1 MLATFSFIAAMF
13 IAMVL
18 IPPLM
23 RSARRLSIVDIP
35 DARKVHTG
43 AVPRIGGVAMVAGA
57 VTPVLIFQTHP
68 PMVIAYL
75 IGIGII
81 LVFGVWDDRSGLDY
95 RLKFL
100 GQFLAVCV
108 VVFYGDV
115 HIRYVPFHSLDSIP
129 YGVSVPLTI
138 FALLGITNAINLS
151 DGLDGLAG
159 GTTFISIAALALLAY
174 MAGDQQ
180 LVALACA
187 VLGSIVG
194 FLRYN
199 THPAQVFMGDAGSQ
213 FLGFS
218 AGVLVI
224 VLTQQTN
231 PALSPAMPLLLL
243 GLPIIDTFLVMGQR
257 IYEGHSPFKPDR
269 NHTHHK
275 LLALGFDHYEAVL
288 VIYLVQSFLVMSAY
302 FFRYASDAVNLLIFA
317 AVAIGVIAG
326 FRLAN
331 HYGWR
336 VHRYSID
343 EQSTPLAV
351 LIARLRQ
358 SGALRRWPL
367 RFIGFT
373 VPVYLV
379 YAMLSAGAI
388 AGDAAVTLAV
398 LAGGSIFAALIQPK
412 AGITLPERLLVCVT
426 IVASVYYWVVSTHEP
441 LAQHRLENLYF
452 VLLTLALVAA
462 YRFRQPRAFDVTPM
476 DFLVVFAAI
485 VVPNLL
491 GGNAI
496 ENHLGEVAAKS
507 VILYYAS
514 EILISCGERRP
525 KLVRGVV
532 VLVLAIFAA
541 KYGWM
546 QAGAAALEG
555 TASAAPL

>member
-1 MLATFSFIAAMF
+1 MLATFSFIVAMF
-13 IAMVL
+13 ITMVL

-23 RSARRLSIVDIP
+23 RSARKLSIVDIP
-35 DARKVHTG
+35 DERKVHTG

-57 VTPVLIFQTHP
+57 VTPVLLFQSHP
-68 PMVIAYL
+68 PVIISYL
-75 IGIGII
+75 LGIGII
-81 LVFGVWDDRSGLDY
+81 LFFGVWDDRSGLDY

-108 VVFYGDV
+108 VVFYGDI
-115 HIRYVPFHSLDSIP
+115 HIRFVPFHSLESIP

-138 FALLGITNAINLS
+138 FALLGITNAINLA

-159 GTTFISIAALALLAY
+159 GTTFMSIAGLALLAFL
-174 MAGDQQ
+174 AADQP
-180 LVALACA
+180 LVSLSCA
-187 VLGSIVG
+187 VLGSVVG

-199 THPAQVFMGDAGSQ
+199 TYPAQVFMGDAGSQ

-218 AGVLVI
+218 AGVFVV
-224 VLTQQTN
+224 VLTQQSN

-288 VIYLVQSFLVMSAY
+288 IIYLVQACLVTGAF
-302 FFRYASDAVNLLIFA
+302 FFRYSADWVNLLLFVGFTAFVMI
-317 AVAIGVIAG
+317 G
-326 FRLAN
+326 FRVAGVS
-331 HYGWR
+331 GWR
-336 VHRYSID
+336 AHQYSL
-343 EQSTPLAV
+343 EERRTPLTTF
-351 LIARLRQ
+351 ISHLRQ
-358 SGALRRWPL
+358 SGALRRWPM
-367 RFIGFT
+367 RFIGVT
-373 VPVYLV
+373 VPIYLV
-379 YAMLSAGAI
+379 YAMLSAGTI
-388 AGDAAVTLAV
+388 SGDAAVTLGV
-398 LAGGSIFAALIQPK
+398 LAVGSLLALLLQPQ
-412 AGITLPERLLVCVT
+412 AGITLPERLLICVT
-426 IVASVYYWVVSTHEP
+426 IVASVYYWVASATEP
-441 LAQHRLENLYF
+441 VAQHQIENLYF
-452 VLLTLALVAA
+452 VLLTIALIAA

-496 ENHLGEVAAKS
+496 ESHLGEVAAKS

-514 EILISCGERRP
+514 EILISYGESRP

-532 VLVLAIFAA
+532 VLVLAVFAA
-541 KYGWM
+541 KYGWLHTVSGG
-546 QAGAAALEG
+546 ADAAAS
-555 TASAAPL
+555 SAPP